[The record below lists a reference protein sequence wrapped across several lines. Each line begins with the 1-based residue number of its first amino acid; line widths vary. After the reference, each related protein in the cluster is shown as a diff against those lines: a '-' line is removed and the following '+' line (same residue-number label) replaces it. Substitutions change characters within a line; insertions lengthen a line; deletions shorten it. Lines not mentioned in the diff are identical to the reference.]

1 RDQELIL
8 WDTDGAEWGRWQ
20 APAPVPLA
28 ALRWAPDGGAVAYLL
43 APSPCDQNTAGKSYL
58 VRVNLADFSQSVL
71 IESATPIFDALEWL
85 ATDVI
90 RLTDR
95 EGKTWIF
102 DRKSL
107 RQD

>member
-1 RDQELIL
+1 WGTE
-8 WDTDGAEWGRWQ
+8 GAELGRWL
-20 APAPVPLA
+20 APASVPLA

-71 IESATPIFDALEWL
+71 IESATPIFDALDWL